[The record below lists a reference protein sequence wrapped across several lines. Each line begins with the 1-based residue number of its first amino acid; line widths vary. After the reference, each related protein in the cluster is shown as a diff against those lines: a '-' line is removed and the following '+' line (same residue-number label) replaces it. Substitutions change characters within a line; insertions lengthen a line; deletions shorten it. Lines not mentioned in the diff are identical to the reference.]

1 MACLIAKRARL
12 HIKAFGS
19 SAVLRTRTPCSAR
32 LSPVA
37 GLYPRGLGHLCHK
50 MHYRKGEDDQ
60 DSCHD
65 DSICGC
71 HESPMGVTDLSPCH
85 DPGSLSRD
93 VEGSCQSVPQ
103 ACQLPEPCP
112 PQNCCPPQQRCSFG
126 KPRRRV
132 ELSPV
137 QPCRPPVK
145 IHRRPLQQ
153 YRPPLQSEE
162 PGSCGKPRRRV
173 EQCPVQEPCLPV
185 PLRPRPLQ
193 SRCPSVPCCCPPIQR
208 CCPPTQH
215 CRPPIQHCCPP
226 AVQHPGQHQHKQV
239 PLLPPCLQK
248 K

>member
-1 MACLIAKRARL
+1 
-12 HIKAFGS
+12 
-19 SAVLRTRTPCSAR
+19 
-32 LSPVA
+32 
-37 GLYPRGLGHLCHK
+37 

-71 HESPMGVTDLSPCH
+71 HESPMGVTDLS
-85 DPGSLSRD
+85 
-93 VEGSCQSVPQ
+93 
-103 ACQLPEPCP
+103 
-112 PQNCCPPQQRCSFG
+112 
-126 KPRRRV
+126 
-132 ELSPV
+132 
-137 QPCRPPVK
+137 
-145 IHRRPLQQ
+145 
-153 YRPPLQSEE
+153 LQSEE

-193 SRCPSVPCCCPPIQR
+193 SRCPCVPCCCPPIQR
-208 CCPPTQH
+208 CCPPTQP
-215 CRPPIQHCCPP
+215 CCPPIQHCCPP